1 NVQLC
6 TFKYLNIHSYILP
19 QLNDGTR
26 GSELVGYDL
35 NVYPVYALGISG
47 KGVNALILDD
57 ALDTDHFDLKDNF
70 NPDIS
75 INLNDGDVSL
85 RGPNRFMGEDD
96 RHGTQC
102 AGLLAA
108 VANNDYCSH
117 GVAYRAKIGIVRMLA
132 GLVTDILEATSMA
145 HMSEVVDIYVASW
158 GPKDDGQ
165 TMDKPRIHA
174 SASLQRSNKNGR
186 KGNGSLFIFASGNG
200 GHLGDHCGAD
210 GFIGSPS
217 VIAVTALDNK
227 GIKAIYS
234 ESCASIRFAVPVGS
248 PQISDGQEADILP
261 STSGNNECMISFVGT
276 SAAAPLA
283 AGCIALLLEIRPEL
297 SARDVEN
304 ILPWST
310 RIPNPTDTEWLVN
323 GAGVLYNPHTG
334 YGLLDC
340 ARLADLGSSWAKLEP
355 PCVASERTGTVM
367 PESWGRYQDAI
378 PGDKNYRHIK
388 HLNDVHEFQSELR
401 ELVNNGSAGKLLI
414 KRNNSAQ
421 FTLMV
426 KAVNDISKSSQI
438 EFSCIVEVVEK
449 VIVIVQWKH
458 ICRGSMSIWL
468 KSPSGTRVSLLN
480 ERPNDTYAGEG
491 NMQFT
496 SVAHWGE
503 LVDGDWVIGVSRFE
517 NFYKFFSG

>member
-1 NVQLC
+1 FLLYNVQLC
-6 TFKYLNIHSYILP
+6 KFNYLNVHSYISS

-26 GSELVGYDL
+26 GSELIGYDL
-35 NVYPVYALGISG
+35 NVYPVYALGVSG
-47 KGVNALILDD
+47 KDVNALILDD
-57 ALDTDHFDLKDNF
+57 ALDTEHFDLKDNF
-70 NPDIS
+70 NPHIS
-75 INLNDGDVSL
+75 INLNDGHVSF
-85 RGPNRFMGEDD
+85 RGPSRFMGEDD

-117 GVAYRAKIGIVRMLA
+117 GVAYRAKVGIVRMLA
-132 GLVTDILEATSMA
+132 GVVTDILEATSMA

-165 TMDKPRIHA
+165 TMDKPRSHA
-174 SASLQRSNKNGR
+174 SAFLLRAASHGR
-186 KGNGSLFIFASGNG
+186 RGNGSLFIFASGNG

-227 GIKAIYS
+227 GMKAIYS

-261 STSGNNECMISFVGT
+261 STSGNNECMLSFVGT

-304 ILPWST
+304 ILPWSA

-340 ARLADLGSSWAKLEP
+340 TRLVDLGSSWAKLQP
-355 PCVASERTGTVM
+355 PCVASEKTGAAM
-367 PESWGRYQDAI
+367 PENWGRYQDAI
-378 PGDKNYRHIK
+378 PGDKTYRHLK
-388 HLNDVHEFQSELR
+388 HLNEVHEFQSELR
-401 ELVNNGSAGKLLI
+401 DLVN
-414 KRNNSAQ
+414 
-421 FTLMV
+421 
-426 KAVNDISKSSQI
+426 
-438 EFSCIVEVVEK
+438 
-449 VIVIVQWKH
+449 
-458 ICRGSMSIWL
+458 
-468 KSPSGTRVSLLN
+468 SG
-480 ERPNDTYAGEG
+480 
-491 NMQFT
+491 
-496 SVAHWGE
+496 
-503 LVDGDWVIGVSRFE
+503 
-517 NFYKFFSG
+517 